1 MLCRGNRT
9 AERGWT
15 GLQFGPEG
23 PEFDRLYGMTKLPL
37 NASLLPMWAPGVT
50 DTATEM
56 LKWQRARNFSKIH
69 NMVDMAC
76 VCMNACLSLSWLQ
89 CHDIMLPAD
98 SSHDGGM
105 VGVNVGMTGLSS
117 EPTSRTFAKR
127 SIRRG
132 RSGFSRCVL
141 IPPFDMTYTD
151 SVAFAILTFAGYR
164 TTRDFQGAGAT
175 QNMAFSLRTRRQD
188 AGFTL

>member
-1 MLCRGNRT
+1 LLCRGNRT

-23 PEFDRLYGMTKLPL
+23 PEFGRLYGMTKLPL

-76 VCMNACLSLSWLQ
+76 VCMTACLSLSWLQ
-89 CHDIMLPAD
+89 CRDIMVPAD

-105 VGVNVGMTGLSS
+105 VGVNRYDGAFFRADVADFCQAVNSS
-117 EPTSRTFAKR
+117 RPEW
-127 SIRRG
+127 I
-132 RSGFSRCVL
+132 
-141 IPPFDMTYTD
+141 
-151 SVAFAILTFAGYR
+151 
-164 TTRDFQGAGAT
+164 
-175 QNMAFSLRTRRQD
+175 
-188 AGFTL
+188 FTVRPYPAL